1 MAIEDATVLANAL
14 LNNPPAES
22 PPKPSFAAALGEYSV
37 LRIPRSQSIAK
48 QAYWTGIVF
57 MAQRWWWRW
66 LRDLVVAWIP
76 IGDPKPGLQRGE
88 KVRDLAAWL
97 HGVRY
102 ELRARGEGEPVEC
115 GGRGE

>member
-14 LNNPPAES
+14 LNNPSADTA
-22 PPKPSFAAALGEYSV
+22 KPSFPSALREYTS
-37 LRIPRSQSIAK
+37 LRIPRSKSIAK
-48 QAYWTGIVF
+48 QAYWTGIAF

-66 LRDLVVAWIP
+66 LRDLFVAWVP
-76 IGDPKPGLQRGE
+76 MGDPKEKLLRGE

-102 ELRARGEGEPVEC
+102 EVRVREEGV
-115 GGRGE
+115 

>member
-14 LNNPPAES
+14 LNNPSADAA
-22 PPKPSFAAALGEYSV
+22 KPRFPGALREYTG
-37 LRIPRSQSIAK
+37 LRIPRSKSIAQ
-48 QAYWTGIVF
+48 QAYWTGIAF

-66 LRDLVVAWIP
+66 LRDLFVVWVP
-76 IGDPKPGLQRGE
+76 MSDPKEKLLRGE

-102 ELRARGEGEPVEC
+102 EVRVRGEGEPVGCE
-115 GGRGE
+115 